1 MENLKGNANYIYEE
15 DKTEFNGKEANLVN
29 EKIDGIAKKYRDA
42 VKAIKDDGRL
52 YLVELNKDY
61 TAFGQTKR
69 YARSIPEIGFI
80 ARIATEEKE
89 LGKGY
94 EDYVKEFKENKIAF
108 DGKTIPTFIDT
119 IEKVQKEEAKR
130 AEREAKKAEKAKEA
144 KTEKPEK
151 ETK

>member
-1 MENLKGNANYIYEE
+1 MENLNKNANYIYEE
-15 DKTEFNGKEANLVN
+15 DTTEFNGKEAVLVN
-29 EKIDGIAKKYRDA
+29 DKIEGIAKKYRDA
-42 VKAIKDDGRL
+42 VKSIKDDGRI

-69 YARSIPEIGFI
+69 YARSLPEVGFI

-94 EDYVKEFKENKIAF
+94 SDYVKEFKENGINF

-119 IEKVQKEEAKR
+119 VEKVKAQEAKK
-130 AEREAKKAEKAKEA
+130 AEREAKKAEKAKETSTDN
-144 KTEKPEK
+144 K
-151 ETK
+151 